1 MNTGELSLNLPPQ
14 NLDAEKSFLGSLLLD
29 NSGISETSVR
39 PEHFY
44 SEALAT
50 IFRAM
55 QAMRRIGMPVDPIT
69 LSEELSRSGDFERV
83 GGGLAIAE
91 LFEIVPHEKHVGYYG
106 RIVTEKWMLR
116 EVIYAARGVE
126 SDCFDSGRTPDEILA
141 SAVQRLSQLSDGSSS
156 NDGLVSLGESCE
168 DVLESIRKRQN
179 SETDESRILTGFA
192 DLDYMLGGFAG
203 GQLIVEASR
212 PAMGKTA
219 LAANIAS
226 NVMKSGKA
234 VLFVSLEMSH
244 SEMTERLLSSEASI
258 NGHNITSGKISEQ
271 QMFELSQCAESMSRQ
286 RLFYLDNK
294 YSIADIT
301 AKARLAYRKHGVR
314 FVVADYLQLVD
325 AESKRGM
332 LREQAVSAVS
342 RELKRLAM
350 ELKIPVLVLSQL
362 NREVEK
368 RDDKRPKLS
377 DIRESGAI
385 EQDANVVLFLHRPD
399 AYDAED
405 RPGEA
410 ELIIA
415 KNRTGPT
422 GSIRL
427 MWRKEFCRFESFNPL
442 ENLEFNF
449 PSDVGNLVR
458 T

>member
-1 MNTGELSLNLPPQ
+1 MVDRESRVPPQ
-14 NLDAEKSFLGSLLLD
+14 NLDAERSLIGALLLD
-29 NSGISETSVR
+29 KNQLDEIKVR
-39 PEHFY
+39 PEQFY
-44 SEALAT
+44 NEALAKV
-50 IFRAM
+50 FRLIESM
-55 QAMRRIGMPVDPIT
+55 SRSGKPIDLVT
-69 LSEELSRSGDFERV
+69 VSEELARTGQLEAV
-83 GGGLAIAE
+83 GGLANIVE
-91 LFEIVPHEKHVGYYG
+91 LFEAVPYSMHAPIYASIVA
-106 RIVTEKWMLR
+106 EKWMLR
-116 EVIYAARGVE
+116 EVINTAREVE
-126 SDCFDSGRTPDEILA
+126 ADCFNADGEDRTPDEILA
-141 SAVQRLSQLSDGSSS
+141 SAVQRLSQLSDGNSR
-156 NDGLVSLGESCE
+156 DGLVSISESCNE
-168 DVLESIRKRQN
+168 VLESIRKRQDK
-179 SETDESRILTGFA
+179 EVDVARLMTGFP
-192 DLDYMLGGFAG
+192 DLDYNLNGFG
-203 GQLIVEASR
+203 EGQLIVLASR

-219 LAANIAS
+219 LSNNIAANI
-226 NVMKSGKA
+226 MKSGKG

-244 SEMTERLLSSEASI
+244 KELTERLLSSEASVSS
-258 NGHNITSGKISEQ
+258 NSITSGNISEHE
-271 QMFELSQCAESMSRQ
+271 MFELSRCADTVSRN

-325 AESKRGM
+325 AENKRGM

-377 DIRESGAI
+377 DLRESGAI

-410 ELIIA
+410 EVIIA

-422 GSIRL
+422 GFIRL
-427 MWRKEFCRFESFNPL
+427 RWRKEFCRFEHLDPIEGFHCYV
-442 ENLEFNF
+442 
-449 PSDVGNLVR
+449 PSDLVEA
-458 T
+458 

>member
-1 MNTGELSLNLPPQ
+1 L
-14 NLDAEKSFLGSLLLD
+14 
-29 NSGISETSVR
+29 
-39 PEHFY
+39 
-44 SEALAT
+44 EA
-50 IFRAM
+50 
-55 QAMRRIGMPVDPIT
+55 
-69 LSEELSRSGDFERV
+69 
-83 GGGLAIAE
+83 
-91 LFEIVPHEKHVGYYG
+91 
-106 RIVTEKWMLR
+106 
-116 EVIYAARGVE
+116 
-126 SDCFDSGRTPDEILA
+126 
-141 SAVQRLSQLSDGSSS
+141 
-156 NDGLVSLGESCE
+156 
-168 DVLESIRKRQN
+168 IRKRQN
-179 SETDESRILTGFA
+179 NEVDGGRLSTGFA
-192 DLDYMLGGFAG
+192 DLDYHLGGFG
-203 GQLIVEASR
+203 EGQMIVLAAR
-212 PAMGKTA
+212 PAIGKSA
-219 LAANIAS
+219 LGLNIAA
-226 NVMKSGKA
+226 NVMKAGNG

-244 SEMTERLLSSEASI
+244 SELTERLLSSEASI
-258 NGHNITSGKISEQ
+258 NGHDITAGTISEH
-271 QMFELSQCAESMSRQ
+271 QMFQLSQRAEDLSRN

-332 LREQAVSAVS
+332 LREQAVSSVS

-405 RPGEA
+405 RPGQA

-422 GSIRL
+422 GMISL
-427 MWRKEFCRFESFNPL
+427 TWRKEFCRFESYAPMQDYD
-442 ENLEFNF
+442 FNF
-449 PSDVGNLVR
+449 PSAAGNLVR

>member
-1 MNTGELSLNLPPQ
+1 
-14 NLDAEKSFLGSLLLD
+14 
-29 NSGISETSVR
+29 
-39 PEHFY
+39 
-44 SEALAT
+44 
-50 IFRAM
+50 
-55 QAMRRIGMPVDPIT
+55 MRR
-69 LSEELSRSGDFERV
+69 
-83 GGGLAIAE
+83 
-91 LFEIVPHEKHVGYYG
+91 EI
-106 RIVTEKWMLR
+106 
-116 EVIYAARGVE
+116 IYAARSVE
-126 SDCFDSGRTPDEILA
+126 SECFESGRTPDEILA
-141 SAVQRLSQLSDGSSS
+141 TAVQRLSQLDDGSDR
-156 NDGLVSLGESCE
+156 DGLVTLGESCQQ
-168 DVLESIRKRQN
+168 VLDAIMRRQN
-179 SETDESRILTGFA
+179 GDDQTGRLSTGFA
-192 DLDYMLGGFAG
+192 DLDNMLGGYG
-203 GQLIVEASR
+203 EGQMIVLAAR
-212 PAMGKTA
+212 PAMGKSA
-219 LAANIAS
+219 LALNMAA
-226 NVMKSGKA
+226 NVMKSGSG

-244 SEMTERLLSSEASI
+244 SELTERLLSSEASI
-258 NGHNITSGKISEQ
+258 NGHDITAGTISAH
-271 QMFELSQCAESMSRQ
+271 QMFELSKCAETVSRN

-377 DIRESGAI
+377 DLRESGAI

-405 RPGEA
+405 RPGQA

-422 GSIRL
+422 GTVL
-427 MWRKEFCRFESFNPL
+427 LTWRKEFCRFEHYAPMQDY
-442 ENLEFNF
+442 EFGF

>member
-1 MNTGELSLNLPPQ
+1 MIADHAVKLPPQ
-14 NLDAEKSFLGSLLLD
+14 SLDAEKSLIASMLLD
-29 NSGISETSVR
+29 ATVLDETSIR
-39 PEHFY
+39 PEQFY
-44 SEALAT
+44 SDAMAR
-50 IFRAM
+50 IFQAM
-55 QAMRRIGMPVDPIT
+55 QRMRRAGTPIDSVT
-69 LSEELSRSGDFERV
+69 LAEELIAAGQLESV
-83 GGGLAIAE
+83 GGIAVLGE
-91 LFEIVPHEKHVGYYG
+91 LMDVVSHSAHASYYASL
-106 RIVTEKWMLR
+106 ITEKWMRR
-116 EVIYAARGVE
+116 EIIYAARTIE
-126 SDCFDSGRTPDEILA
+126 SECFESGRTPDEILA
-141 SAVQRLSQLSDGSSS
+141 TAVQRLSQLDDGSDR
-156 NDGLVSLGESCE
+156 DGLVTLGESCQQ
-168 DVLESIRKRQN
+168 VLDAIMKRQN
-179 SETDESRILTGFA
+179 GDDQTGRLSTGFA
-192 DLDYMLGGFAG
+192 DLDHMLGGFG
-203 GQLIVEASR
+203 EGQMIVLAAR
-212 PAMGKTA
+212 PAIGKSA
-219 LAANIAS
+219 LALNMAANA
-226 NVMKSGKA
+226 MKAGSG

-244 SEMTERLLSSEASI
+244 SELTERLLSSEASI
-258 NGHNITSGKISEQ
+258 NGHDITAGTISEH
-271 QMFELSQCAESMSRQ
+271 QMFQLSQRAEDLSRN

-332 LREQAVSAVS
+332 LREQAVSSVS

-405 RPGEA
+405 RPGQA

-422 GSIRL
+422 GMVPL
-427 MWRKEFCRFESFNPL
+427 TWRKEFCRFESYSPMQDYD
-442 ENLEFNF
+442 FNF
-449 PSDVGNLVR
+449 LSAAGNLVS